1 MQAIQQKSY
10 DADQM
15 HQEAV
20 LKYSQNA
27 IAAQLAAAYQQ
38 VLS

>member
-1 MQAIQQKSY
+1 MLEIQQKSY
-10 DADQM
+10 DAAQM

-20 LKYSQNA
+20 LKYSQNS